1 MNTKIESE
9 YDTERDKGDY
19 SVEKKSG
26 KIEGANMTTGERKK
40 ELTKLNIKPVP
51 QISVTVINIFVQ
63 CLVVT
68 MTP

>member
-9 YDTERDKGDY
+9 YETERDKGDY
-19 SVEKKSG
+19 SVKKSG